1 MLKVLLIDTEPHILS
16 LLRPRFELEGFE
28 VATGVSDSY
37 LASDSAPEITADLVV
52 LGKRGPGET
61 RLLEHLQRS
70 GNPHVPIILLTS
82 SDEPLLGAETRRDIA
97 QLKMPFRPSQLL
109 ELARKAV
116 TNLL

>member
-1 MLKVLLIDTEPHILS
+1 MLKVLLLDTEPHILS

-28 VATGVSDSY
+28 VTTDVSDSY
-37 LASDSAPEITADLVV
+37 LATETMPEITADLVV
-52 LGKRGPGET
+52 VGKRSTAET
-61 RLLEHLQRS
+61 RLLEYFQNRGS
-70 GNPHVPIILLTS
+70 RHVPIILLTS
-82 SDEPLLGAETRRDIA
+82 SDDPSLYAETNSDVA